1 MTDAGHLAEIDTQ
14 LAALRPKLTII
25 DPLYLS
31 ARGANLADLYAIGE
45 VLEAPQRQCQEYGS
59 SLLLVTHFNRKQ
71 GAGADRIVGAG
82 PAEWGRVL
90 LSGTVKSRHTDPTT
104 KATTVI
110 TELDIIGGEIP
121 DQTLRIQR
129 RTWADD
135 PDDLNSPLHVV
146 TTITDDAEET
156 MSMTPDTDLTPAARK
171 LLEALQA
178 VGPASGSRLVDWIA
192 QKHGHG
198 LKRETVSRTMG
209 VLAKRG
215 LVESV
220 DDPMPFKPTKW
231 RLRDDA
237 DSPVTHVT
245 SRDPRSRDVCA
256 PPSKGSHHTD
266 HMSHVISTGDE
277 PEESERVDRA
287 LEEGL

>member
-1 MTDAGHLAEIDTQ
+1 MTDAGHLAEIDAQ

-31 ARGANLADLYAIGE
+31 ARGANLADLYAMGE

-59 SLLLVTHFNRKQ
+59 SLLLVTHFNRKP
-71 GAGADRIVGAG
+71 GTGADRIVGAG

-129 RTWADD
+129 RTWADN
-135 PDDLNSPLHVV
+135 PADLNSPLHVV
-146 TTITDDAEET
+146 TTVTEGADEA
-156 MSMTPDTDLTPAARK
+156 MSNTHTDLAPAARK
-171 LLEALQA
+171 LIEAMQA
-178 VGPASGSRLVDWIA
+178 VGTFSSSKSLVDWIA

-198 LKRETVSRTMG
+198 LTRQTVSTI
-209 VLAKRG
+209 LN
-215 LVESV
+215 
-220 DDPMPFKPTKW
+220 
-231 RLRDDA
+231 
-237 DSPVTHVT
+237 
-245 SRDPRSRDVCA
+245 
-256 PPSKGSHHTD
+256 
-266 HMSHVISTGDE
+266 
-277 PEESERVDRA
+277 
-287 LEEGL
+287 